1 MRRMEQETEIHS
13 KNKYQSLTKVYT
25 MIYTKGDR
33 R

>member
-1 MRRMEQETEIHS
+1 MRRMEQETEIYS

-25 MIYTKGDR
+25 MIYTKSDR